1 MSHDLPVT
9 SHIVRASKEVPYVA
23 MVLRLDL
30 GILRDLSDQIS
41 EINLGNGG
49 AQALDVHETDA
60 DLLDALS
67 RYFLLVNESFVEAA
81 IMASLILKE
90 IHFRLLM
97 APRGGMLRKIMWGLN
112 RANDISLAVK
122 HIQESYLLPLNVPML
137 AKKVGMSTSS
147 FHAHFKSILGTS
159 PLQYQK
165 QLRLMEAKWLLLS
178 GHTVTSTAFKV
189 GYESAAQFG
198 QEYK

>member
-67 RYFLLVNESFVEAA
+67 RYFL
-81 IMASLILKE
+81 
-90 IHFRLLM
+90 
-97 APRGGMLRKIMWGLN
+97 
-112 RANDISLAVK
+112 
-122 HIQESYLLPLNVPML
+122 
-137 AKKVGMSTSS
+137 
-147 FHAHFKSILGTS
+147 
-159 PLQYQK
+159 
-165 QLRLMEAKWLLLS
+165 
-178 GHTVTSTAFKV
+178 
-189 GYESAAQFG
+189 
-198 QEYK
+198 